1 MSDEERLSDV
11 FEEAGI
17 TSRRSF
23 LRRTAIGAAALV
35 GLSGGFLLRPGVAGA
50 YVGCSCTDRDI
61 DVNCEECPF
70 CCAGAADKCY
80 IEKLTWKDCHNGMLC
95 GWQTIILCTCC
106 CE

>member
-1 MSDEERLSDV
+1 MDEEQQLSD
-11 FEEAGI
+11 FLEKAGI

-35 GLSGGFLLRPGVAGA
+35 GLSSGFLLRPGIAAA

-61 DVNCEECPF
+61 DLSCDECPV
-70 CCAGAADKCY
+70 CCAGADKCI
-80 IEKLTWKDCHNGMLC
+80 IERLTWKDCHNRMVC